1 MDHFWQSCCLIVSHL
16 FLRFQGWSY
25 TSRATGKIPDVQG
38 YLVVYVI
45 NSDREYFSSRKVWL
59 KLMYSCEIQFGLAD
73 KSLPMH
79 PLFSQWHIKK
89 DLNTEHSV
97 TWERA
102 LGCHSFQ
109 ELLSTYCRYADCS
122 LSSALRTPAMWR
134 GKTLRRAATVVS
146 KGGKKLVK
154 VENRHTFDQELVK
167 TWQNSGKKADVR
179 RQVFLFWH
187 IFNSFIQQLVKGG

>member
-1 MDHFWQSCCLIVSHL
+1 MDHFSQSCCLIVSHL

-73 KSLPMH
+73 KSLQMQ
-79 PLFSQWHIKK
+79 PLFSQWHMKK

-102 LGCHSFQ
+102 LGCHSCPPIVGTRIVRFRQ
-109 ELLSTYCRYADCS
+109 RCARRPCDA
-122 LSSALRTPAMWR
+122 
-134 GKTLRRAATVVS
+134 GKPWDGPRLWSVKA
-146 KGGKKLVK
+146 GK
-154 VENRHTFDQELVK
+154 N
-167 TWQNSGKKADVR
+167 
-179 RQVFLFWH
+179 
-187 IFNSFIQQLVKGG
+187 